1 MTARAVPPVAQT
13 VAMPSPNTDDPVPD
27 GAATAFKD
35 QIDLGLVRRLGRAFS
50 AAEPGFDPDV
60 FEAATAGLD
69 GLELKARISLVARAL
84 SDCLPASFEHAV
96 RTVDTVLGQ
105 ALVGPDGLAGGL
117 IGWDLWPV
125 ADWVALAGRG
135 HPEAALELLARLTPW
150 ATGEFAIRPF
160 IDDDPAGVHDR
171 LEHWVGRDDEHVR
184 RLVSEGTRPK
194 LPWAP
199 KLAISAADPAYA
211 VDLLDRLVDDPSDYV
226 RRSVSNHLNDLCR
239 VDPELA
245 LEVAHRWWPADA
257 GRAAHRR
264 WVVRR
269 GLRTLVKA
277 GDRRAFQ
284 LLGHDPDV
292 AVSAM
297 LELHTERVALGGAAE
312 WTLAVRSLESEP
324 VEVVIDYVVHHV
336 RADGSTGPKVN
347 KWTTRSLA
355 PGARIELRRRHVIR
369 PITTRTFHAG
379 AHLVEVQVNGTVVA
393 SAVFELS
400 V

>member
-1 MTARAVPPVAQT
+1 MPSAPADDAVPT
-13 VAMPSPNTDDPVPD
+13 
-27 GAATAFKD
+27 GASTAFKD
-35 QIDLGLVRRLGRAFS
+35 QIDHGLVRRLGRAFC
-50 AAEPGFDPDV
+50 AADPGFDVDA
-60 FEAATAGLD
+60 FEAASANLD
-69 GLELKARISLVARAL
+69 GLELKARIALVAGAL
-84 SDCLPASFEHAV
+84 AHCLPASFERAV
-96 RTVDTVLGQ
+96 GAVDAVLAQ
-105 ALVGPDGLAGGL
+105 PPVAPDGLPGEL

-125 ADWVALAGRG
+125 ADWVAQAGRD
-135 HPEAALELLARLTPW
+135 HPGAALELLARLTPW

-171 LEHWVGRDDEHVR
+171 LEHWVDRDDEHVR

-199 KLAISAADPAYA
+199 KLAISAAHPAYA

-245 LEVAHRWWPADA
+245 LEVARRWWPGDA
-257 GRAAHRR
+257 EDGAHRR

-277 GDRRAFQ
+277 GDRRAFE

-292 AVSAM
+292 AVSAT
-297 LELHTERVALGGAAE
+297 LELHTERVALGAAAE
-312 WTLAVRSLESEP
+312 WTLAVRSLEPEP

-355 PGARIELRRRHVIR
+355 PGVQLELRRRHVIR

-379 AHLVEVQVNGTVVA
+379 AHRVEVQVNGTVVA
-393 SAVFELS
+393 SVVFELA